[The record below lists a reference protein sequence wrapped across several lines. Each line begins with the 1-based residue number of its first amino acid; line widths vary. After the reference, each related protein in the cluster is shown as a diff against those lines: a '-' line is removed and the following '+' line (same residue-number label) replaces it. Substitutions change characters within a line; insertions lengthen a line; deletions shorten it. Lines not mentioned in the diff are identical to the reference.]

1 MPEGIFRPKVYGDA
15 FFIGSAP
22 NGTALRWDAS
32 ADELVLAG
40 GTDIVCAATT
50 GTKIGTEASQKL
62 GFFGATPSAQQAAV
76 ADAAG
81 GATVDS
87 EARTALNALLAR
99 LRTLGLIAT

>member
-76 ADAAG
+76 ADPSGGGIQDAECRAQLILLLGAARAHG
-81 GATVDS
+81 W
-87 EARTALNALLAR
+87 
-99 LRTLGLIAT
+99 IAT